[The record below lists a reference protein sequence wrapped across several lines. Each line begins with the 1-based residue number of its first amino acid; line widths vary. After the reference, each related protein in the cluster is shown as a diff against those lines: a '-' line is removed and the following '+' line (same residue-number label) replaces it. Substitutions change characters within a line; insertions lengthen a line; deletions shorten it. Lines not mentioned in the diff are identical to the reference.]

1 MYRKVL
7 VPLDGS
13 QYAQCS
19 LDHVRAIGLGCR
31 VPEIILY
38 RVVET
43 TVPAADKTAR
53 PDRAEKQAAAEASD
67 YVNSLTKRLKDEG
80 LQVRGEIGQGKPDEA
95 IIDYARKNLVDLI
108 IMSTHGRS
116 GVSHW
121 EIGSVARGVVNNAT
135 MPVLLVLTAGCRVAQ
150 G

>member
-1 MYRKVL
+1 MYKRVL

-19 LDHVRAIGLGCR
+19 LDHVRAIGVGCR

-38 RVVET
+38 RVVEAA
-43 TVPAADKTAR
+43 VPAADKTGRATQ
-53 PDRAEKQAAAEASD
+53 AEKQAEAEASD
-67 YVNSLTKRLKDEG
+67 YINNLSRRLKDEG
-80 LQVRGEIGQGKPDEA
+80 LQVRGEIGHGKPDEA

-116 GVSHW
+116 GISHW
-121 EIGSVARGVVNNAT
+121 EIGGVAKGVVNNAT